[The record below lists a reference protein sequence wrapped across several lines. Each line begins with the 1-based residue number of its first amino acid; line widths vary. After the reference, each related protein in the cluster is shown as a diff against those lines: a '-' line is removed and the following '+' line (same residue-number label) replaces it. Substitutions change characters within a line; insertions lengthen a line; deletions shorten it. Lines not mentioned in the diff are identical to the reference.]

1 MTTDTR
7 APAHLADLGP
17 LHQEAPPDVVRRM
30 QEQRE
35 LMRIAAQSAL
45 ANGGKH
51 LSAADRALARR
62 RAAVKPLGRA
72 LSDGSPARAHSG
84 EAA

>member
-1 MTTDTR
+1 MTALTTR
-7 APAHLADLGP
+7 DLGP
-17 LHQEAPPDVVRRM
+17 LADDPKTLRETARIRKA
-30 QEQRE
+30 EQRE

-51 LSAADRALARR
+51 LTAQERAVMRR

-72 LSDGSPARAHSG
+72 LGTG
-84 EAA
+84 EPL

>member
-1 MTTDTR
+1 MTALTTR
-7 APAHLADLGP
+7 DLGP
-17 LHQEAPPDVVRRM
+17 LADDPRTLRETARIRKA
-30 QEQRE
+30 EQRE

-51 LSAADRALARR
+51 LDPKSRALAKR

-72 LSDGSPARAHSG
+72 LGTG
-84 EAA
+84 EPS

>member
-1 MTTDTR
+1 MTTLTTR
-7 APAHLADLGP
+7 DLGP
-17 LHQEAPPDVVRRM
+17 LADDPKTLRETARIRKA
-30 QEQRE
+30 EQRE

-72 LSDGSPARAHSG
+72 LGTG
-84 EAA
+84 EPS

>member
-1 MTTDTR
+1 MEAT
-7 APAHLADLGP
+7 ADDPKTLR
-17 LHQEAPPDVVRRM
+17 ETARIRKA
-30 QEQRE
+30 EQRE
-35 LMRIAAQSAL
+35 LLRIAAQSAL

-72 LSDGSPARAHSG
+72 LGTG
-84 EAA
+84 EPQ

>member
-1 MTTDTR
+1 MKLT
-7 APAHLADLGP
+7 PADLGP
-17 LHQEAPPDVVRRM
+17 LADDPKTLRETARIRKA
-30 QEQRE
+30 EQRE

>member
-1 MTTDTR
+1 MTALTTR
-7 APAHLADLGP
+7 DLGP
-17 LHQEAPPDVVRRM
+17 LADDPRTLRETARIRKA
-30 QEQRE
+30 EQRE

-51 LSAADRALARR
+51 LDPKSRALAKR

-72 LSDGSPARAHSG
+72 LGTG
-84 EAA
+84 EVA